1 MSDKPPHYDGR
12 RKHRRVAQPPPLY
25 DVAIDD
31 EYEVPKLLESD
42 WPGKLTE
49 AAVIDD
55 GETPGSRVIDAPD
68 VERRRYARVV
78 DDKVV
83 EGPVMLHLD
92 PKELYGDSPGEWVEV
107 DEGVQCHHVRKGKK
121 FEAPPPLPQPLV
133 VDPLDQLRALLRD
146 NPTLLDQLVPAKD
159 AKK

>member
-1 MSDKPPHYDGR
+1 MSDEDYKPMDMS
-12 RKHRRVAQPPPLY
+12 QF
-25 DVAIDD
+25 
-31 EYEVPKLLESD
+31 EQN

-49 AAVIDD
+49 AAVVDD
-55 GETPGSRVIDAPD
+55 GKAPGSRVIDAPD
-68 VERRRYARVV
+68 VERRRFVRVV

-92 PKELYGDSPGEWVEV
+92 PKVLYSADLPGEWVEV
-107 DEGVQCHHVRKGKK
+107 DEGVQCHYVRKGKK
-121 FEAPPPLPQPLV
+121 FEAPPPLPQPPV
-133 VDPLDQLRALLRD
+133 ADPLDQLRALLRD